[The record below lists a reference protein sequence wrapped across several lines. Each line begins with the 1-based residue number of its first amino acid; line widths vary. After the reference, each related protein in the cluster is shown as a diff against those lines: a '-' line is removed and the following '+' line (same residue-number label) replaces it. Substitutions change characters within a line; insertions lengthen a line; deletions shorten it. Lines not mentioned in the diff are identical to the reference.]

1 MKNLFFILNIIILL
15 FFLNVK
21 CLIVLP
27 FRINKY
33 ITKEKNK
40 INVTDLINEYLVVN
54 LYTTVEIGNPPQKI
68 TTALVQ
74 EENIFTLSSKLCQ
87 EKKLESISD
96 LSIVSKKGIDLTQ
109 FNIDNNPDLINSE
122 FKDFLDINK
131 SVGIL
136 YQNIFLY
143 NTTFLSSQP
152 IDSINK
158 KGNPDT
164 KMEIKNITMII
175 KDYKKGQKLCGRIG
189 IGSQVRLTG
198 GQLKLRYYAPFIKT
212 LKKENIISDYSYT
225 FKFYYKDEGRF
236 IIGAKPH
243 EYENQ
248 KNVYSEDRFIKI
260 KSFEPYNVDFPWS
273 IRFDSIYFTD
283 SKNVNHNIQSHLKSF
298 LSPNLGFIIGEEGY
312 KKEIVDVYFK
322 PLIDKKICFVEKT
335 QITKFTRSN
344 YIFGT
349 NGIYDIIHCNN
360 SIKSFGR
367 NFPKLNFEYKE
378 QNILF
383 SLTFN
388 DLFLE
393 KDDKYIFLVIFPE
406 NYYNVKHSYWYLGI
420 PFYNA
425 YQLVF
430 NYDSKTIGLY
440 LSKNDIGVINKD
452 ENKTNKIANGE
463 NEKNKNRNIV
473 RTLLEILF
481 GICLVIIAYFI
492 GKKIN
497 EQRKKR
503 ANELQDDYEYYLN
516 NKNDINEKVGNNKNT
531 KTNLEMASTF
541 VK

>member
-21 CLIVLP
+21 CLIVIP

-33 ITKEKNK
+33 ITKEKNI
-40 INVTDLINEYLVVN
+40 INVTDLINEYLLVN

-68 TTALVQ
+68 TTTLVQ
-74 EENIFTLSSKLCQ
+74 EENIFTLSSQLCQ
-87 EKKLESISD
+87 EKKLESVSD

-109 FNIDNNPDLINSE
+109 FNIDNNQDLINSE

-131 SVGIL
+131 NVGIL

-225 FKFYYKDEGRF
+225 FKFYYRDEGRF

-283 SKNVNHNIQSHLKSF
+283 YKNVNHIIQSHLKSY

-312 KKEIVDVYFK
+312 KKEIVDIYFK
-322 PLIDKKICFVEKT
+322 PLI
-335 QITKFTRSN
+335 
-344 YIFGT
+344 Y
-349 NGIYDIIHCNN
+349 
-360 SIKSFGR
+360 
-367 NFPKLNFEYKE
+367 
-378 QNILF
+378 
-383 SLTFN
+383 
-388 DLFLE
+388 
-393 KDDKYIFLVIFPE
+393 
-406 NYYNVKHSYWYLGI
+406 
-420 PFYNA
+420 
-425 YQLVF
+425 
-430 NYDSKTIGLY
+430 
-440 LSKNDIGVINKD
+440 
-452 ENKTNKIANGE
+452 
-463 NEKNKNRNIV
+463 
-473 RTLLEILF
+473 
-481 GICLVIIAYFI
+481 
-492 GKKIN
+492 
-497 EQRKKR
+497 
-503 ANELQDDYEYYLN
+503 
-516 NKNDINEKVGNNKNT
+516 
-531 KTNLEMASTF
+531 
-541 VK
+541 